1 MAVDEA
7 RRASLF
13 RSVADLVGEEDAVT
27 LFELLPPPST
37 DLATTADIARLEE
50 RFETVDA
57 KMDALRA
64 ELTAVFRSE
73 IQAAVT
79 TQTRALAA
87 MTATMTA
94 TMVASVATLAVVLG

>member
-1 MAVDEA
+1 MAVGEA

-13 RSVADLVGEEDAVT
+13 HSVANLVGEEDAVT

-64 ELTAVFRSE
+64 ELTAVFRAE

-79 TQTRALAA
+79 AQTRALAV
-87 MTATMTA
+87 MTA